1 MYPIN
6 LVTILSLPNEIQLE
20 ILHALND
27 SNETKISKQETLRA
41 VSQVCS
47 RWRILSLS
55 TSVFWTYIFICET
68 SVDLGINFDD
78 PYTVDETHAFRTFPW
93 VSTLLHR
100 SGSQPIDVSIDLQ
113 SEAFNPAFPEA
124 ENQSNF
130 SWHPSHAVILS
141 RILAAQATRLR
152 TVEILSEVWQPIQG
166 LAAALVDV
174 PMPLLQTWTVTRD
187 NAQWGHQLYSDLD
200 IDADSM
206 SAIECTP
213 GIQPSAE
220 LSSRMYP
227 NLRVLTLQGVPQ
239 HWNQVIPRNLVELD
253 LEYLPVNRRPNYE
266 ELKNLLL
273 GSQFSLQ
280 SLTLWAAAPLGEGR
294 GKINLPNL
302 KTLSLGFSFLNAAI
316 GLTTHLE
323 LPSLRTLEIYDMTHQ
338 NPFNF
343 DDEYDVRRTFL
354 LLEDFYWHMIDHWP
368 LRQITSLTLRSP
380 SFNLLEYDEL
390 DEAFAGHREIDAPLP
405 MLITFLMHCSSL
417 KNLHLIDPDSSSFR
431 ALVTVSP
438 VDHQNVPGPI
448 LVCSSLDLLHIEIT
462 KGNQSI
468 HLAEVFS
475 PTKYWAGGQRVAPRA
490 IGTIALDVPSGWG
503 TILRSALSDINLA
516 QKILLNEDKR
526 LGQ

>member
-20 ILHALND
+20 IFHALND
-27 SNETKISKQETLRA
+27 SNETKISKQDTLRA

-55 TSVFWTYIFICET
+55 TSVFWTYILICET
-68 SVDLGINFDD
+68 SVDLGINFDN
-78 PYTVDETHAFRTFPW
+78 PYTVDETHAFWTFPW

-100 SGSQPIDVSIDLQ
+100 AGSQPIDVSIDLQ

-130 SWHPSHAVILS
+130 SWNPSHAVILS

-152 TVEILSEVWQPIQG
+152 TVEIVSEVWQPIQG
-166 LAAALVDV
+166 LAAALVNV

-200 IDADSM
+200 IDAGI

-239 HWNQVIPRNLVELD
+239 NWNQVIPRNLVELD

-302 KTLSLGFSFLNAAI
+302 KTLSLGFSFLNAVI
-316 GLTTHLE
+316 SLTTHLE
-323 LPSLRTLEIYDMTHQ
+323 LPSLLSLEIYDMTHQ
-338 NPFNF
+338 NPSNF
-343 DDEYDVRRTFL
+343 VNEYELRRTL
-354 LLEDFYWHMIDHWP
+354 VLLEDFYWHMIDHWP

-380 SFNLLEYDEL
+380 SFNLLDYDEL
-390 DEAFAGHREIDAPLP
+390 DEAFAGQREIDTPLP
-405 MLITFLMHCSSL
+405 ILITFLMHCSSL
-417 KNLHLIDPDSSSFR
+417 RNLHLIDPDSSSLR
-431 ALVTVSP
+431 ALGTVSP

-462 KGNQSI
+462 RGDL
-468 HLAEVFS
+468 HLDEVFS
-475 PTKYWAGGQRVAPRA
+475 PKKYWVGGQDVAPRA
-490 IGTIALDVPSGWG
+490 IDTIALDVPSGCG
-503 TILRSALSDINLA
+503 TILRSALSAVNLA
-516 QKILLNEDKR
+516 QKILLKEDER